1 MLFNYKFQILFIL
14 FLFPLVALAWRWL
27 RPSPSSAPDS
37 RPAPS
42 DYAGSEVCA
51 ACHEEIAASY
61 ARTGMG
67 RSFRRTADLKEEGQG
82 EAAHAASGFVYRV
95 EARDGRIFQVEQ
107 RSGAETGRRR
117 MDYVVGSGRHARTY
131 LTERNGRL
139 FELPI
144 TWYRGTGWGMTPG
157 FDRPDQARFG
167 RPGATCLDC
176 HADAPRRASG
186 TEDRFEVPLPEGIGC
201 ERCHGPGRRHAEEAS
216 RGETGGMA
224 ALGGLSLDLQG
235 AVCEA
240 CHLPMHLGT
249 GRTVVRL
256 PREGRSLFDFRPG
269 RPAEEVCVSFIPV
282 DAAGAP
288 DAGAL
293 TPAEGIAASHCF
305 RESGGGMGCRTC
317 HDPHAEPEAP
327 VLHFREKCL
336 TCHSKRPCLLS
347 QAERDRAG
355 DDCAGCHTAR
365 LRTPHF
371 SFTDHR
377 ILRRPA
383 EIVSRPIGRLTL
395 IPYRGN
401 PSANDLGRAYMALAA
416 DDPKERGFYV
426 GQAVHY
432 LEKGLGDRPAS
443 PVAWH
448 ALGMAY
454 AHQQDLG
461 RAAEAIR
468 KAIAGDSTRALWHGD
483 LGQALLEAGR
493 LDEAV
498 TACQAALRVDSRDGA
513 ARVTLGNAL
522 LDMERLKEAEAAYR
536 AALAQEPEDGEAWG
550 NLGLTCL
557 KQDKTA
563 EALGAFRKALALRP
577 EAEKIRE
584 IVRELERPPSSP

>member
-1 MLFNYKFQILFIL
+1 
-14 FLFPLVALAWRWL
+14 
-27 RPSPSSAPDS
+27 
-37 RPAPS
+37 
-42 DYAGSEVCA
+42 
-51 ACHEEIAASY
+51 
-61 ARTGMG
+61 MG
-67 RSFRRTADLKEEGQG
+67 RSFRRTVDLKEEGQG
-82 EAAHAASGFVYRV
+82 EVAHAASGFTYRV
-95 EARDGRIFQVEQ
+95 EAQDGKIYQVER

-117 MDYVVGSGRHARTY
+117 MDYAVGSGRHARTY

-176 HADAPRRASG
+176 HADAPRRVTG

-201 ERCHGPGRRHAEEAS
+201 ERCHGPGRRHAEGAS
-216 RGETGGMA
+216 RGEAEGMA

-256 PREGRSLFDFRPG
+256 PREGRGPFDFRPG
-269 RPAEEVCVSFIPV
+269 RPAEEVWVSFIPV
-282 DAAGAP
+282 DAAGVK

-293 TPAEGIAASHCF
+293 TPAEGIAASRCF
-305 RESGGGMGCRTC
+305 RESGGGMRCRTC

-327 VLHFREKCL
+327 VVYFRERCL
-336 TCHSKRPCLLS
+336 TCHAKRPCLLS

-355 DDCAGCHTAR
+355 DDCAGCHMAR

-383 EIVSRPIGRLTL
+383 EVEARPIGRLTL
-395 IPYRGN
+395 VPHRGD

-416 DDPKERGFYV
+416 DDPEERSFYV
-426 GQAVHY
+426 GQAIRY
-432 LEKGLGDRPAS
+432 LEEGLKQAPGS

-454 AHQQDLG
+454 FHQGQTE
-461 RAAEAIR
+461 RAVEAIR
-468 KAIAGDSTRALWHGD
+468 KAIAQDSTRALWHGD

-493 LDEAV
+493 LREAEA
-498 TACQAALRVDSRDGA
+498 ACRAALRADPRDGA

-522 LDMERLKEAEAAYR
+522 LDMERLQEAEAAYR

-557 KQDKTA
+557 KQDKAA
-563 EALGAFRKALALRP
+563 EALGAFKKALALRP
-577 EAEKIRE
+577 GAEKIRE
-584 IVRELERPPSSP
+584 IVRELER